1 MLPQAFL
8 AVKSVTENNRRWTQ
22 IETNR
27 EWIRLSRGRGTT
39 ARQAANRH
47 EGGTPGALPRFRL
60 REAYGAI
67 RQPPDEADSEARS
80 ARSNP
85 KGMTGLSLGF

>member
-60 REAYGAI
+60 REAYGATGC
-67 RQPPDEADSEARS
+67 EADSEARS
-80 ARSNP
+80 ARPIP
-85 KGMTGLSLGF
+85 KG